1 MTNYAARQH
10 EARRTLVLAALA
22 LPGKPSPLFE
32 GYTPAVDIWTRLL
45 RVLGVYR
52 TTDWVRRYLS
62 DLHATGH
69 ADRRKIPGGRGT
81 HYGWRITDGG
91 RRLLADQLELLD
103 DDTRTNYL
111 TATGTP
117 S

>member
-22 LPGKPSPLFE
+22 LFG
-32 GYTPAVDIWTRLL
+32 GYTPAVDIWMRLN

-81 HYGWRITDGG
+81 HYGWCITDAG
-91 RRLLADQLELLD
+91 RQLLADQLELLD

-111 TATGTP
+111 TATGT
-117 S
+117 ST